1 MTTEENKKY
10 YLYELKMFDLNIVS
24 LIIFAVIIFLTTLLV
39 ESNVISINEEPFSM
53 IFILYIPYLF
63 LHEILHALSYT
74 IHGANLKNITFG
86 IHLEKGVLC
95 CLCKQNISRKNI
107 LISLIYPFF
116 FIGIVTYIIGLIFND
131 IILIVL
137 SILNIVGCSGDLVMF
152 FDFLKLKDF
161 EYSEYD
167 NPTAFGLYSSKD
179 LSNKKMFGLRYIE
192 TKDSLEI
199 KNLKKLQYS
208 KLSIIVI
215 ILLFILGIILLF
227 V

>member
-10 YLYELKMFDLNIVS
+10 YLYELKMFDLNAVS
-24 LIIFAVIIFLTTLLV
+24 LILFAVIIFLTTLLV
-39 ESNVISINEEPFSM
+39 KSNVISINEKSFPT

-63 LHEILHALSYT
+63 LHELLHALSYT
-74 IHGANLKNITFG
+74 IHGANFKNITFG

-95 CLCKQNISRKNI
+95 CLCKQNISKKNI

-116 FIGIVTYIIGLIFND
+116 FIGILTYIIGIIFNNTIL
-131 IILIVL
+131 IILSL
-137 SILNIVGCSGDLVMF
+137 ANIAGCSGDLVMF

-167 NPTAFGLYSSKD
+167 NPTAFGLYSSQD
-179 LSNKKMFGLRYIE
+179 LSNKKMFGLKYIDS
-192 TKDSLEI
+192 KDSLE
-199 KNLKKLQYS
+199 KNNMKKIQYS

-215 ILLFILGIILLF
+215 ILLFILGIVSLF

>member
-10 YLYELKMFDLNIVS
+10 YLYELKMFELNVVS
-24 LIIFAVIIFLTTLLV
+24 IIIFAIIVLLTTLLV
-39 ESNVISINEEPFSM
+39 KCNIISINEDCYE
-53 IFILYIPYLF
+53 IVLLLYIPYLI

-74 IHGANLKNITFG
+74 IHGADFKNITFG

-116 FIGIVTYIIGLIFND
+116 FIGVLTYIIGIIFNN

-137 SILNIVGCSGDLVMF
+137 SIANIAGCSGDLVMF

-179 LSNKKMFGLRYIE
+179 LSHKKMFGLKYIE